1 MLTLLAIALGVAA
14 TVASM
19 VVSDSVA
26 ATLSERPTR
35 SDVGVVVANG
45 DAPIYEQARAG
56 LGALPG
62 VTAATGV
69 RAGRAGLIGA
79 DGKLVTAPDKAGTG
93 FDGTGR
99 FSLVSGKAP
108 AHNGEI
114 ALETKAA
121 KKAGLS
127 AGGTA
132 RVVLNGEQVTLAV
145 VGVYDYRPVGPASG
159 TITDPVPAVAFDGA
173 TAAGLFPGYE
183 RVELTTNADPAA
195 IVAAARGA
203 MPRAAVAPGT
213 ELSSAAKDEV
223 EGNASDLREMLLP
236 FAAIALLVGMFV
248 ISNTFTVLGA
258 QRLRQFALLRAVGAR
273 RGQLRR
279 SVLTEAAVLGLAGGT
294 LGVALGIGLG
304 PLVLSAM
311 RPDEDT
317 AYTVTPLAIL
327 IGYAAAIVVTVL
339 AAGGAA
345 RRAAAVPPVAALRT
359 DPVVPGRVL
368 RDRTLTG
375 AGLIVASVGTV
386 VLTGDPG
393 ADNTTRI
400 IGLCGAVVGVIGVV
414 LVAPALVVPV
424 LAPVRAVV
432 GRFGGPSA
440 RIGVRGA
447 GRDPRR
453 TASTA
458 TAITVGLALIG
469 AFGTISASLAGL
481 IGSTTKAN
489 VPVSTTVL
497 QPAAGGDSALVPSDL
512 DSVKR
517 LPGVDFAAGSRDS
530 LAVVRYPGGETRRKS
545 AAIEPEALGTVLTP
559 KITAGS
565 ADVRRGVVISQ
576 NEADMLGV
584 KLGDPLTLTIEPA
597 PPISTVVTGVY
608 AATEFSASLYYDV
621 SLAPPAVRDH
631 LTTIYATGHDP
642 AAAKRA
648 IESAFGHRPDVGV
661 TDRDGVVAQ
670 NVETQAIGFSMLY
683 AMVAVAIVIAVLGV
697 TTTLALSVME
707 RTREIGVL
715 RAIGARRR
723 LVRATILA
731 ESAVISVFGA
741 LLGVLSGAAV
751 GTVLQR
757 AMFGQPLGAAVIPF
771 DVIGIA
777 LLGVVV
783 AALIAALWP
792 AQRAASADPLA
803 AVNAA

>member
-35 SDVGVVVANG
+35 SDAGVVVAG
-45 DAPIYEQARAG
+45 RGAPVDEQARTG

-69 RAGRAGLIGA
+69 RAGRAGLIGT

-99 FSLVSGKAP
+99 FSLVNGRIP

-114 ALETKAA
+114 ALESTAA

-127 AGGTA
+127 AGATA
-132 RVVLNGEQVTLAV
+132 RVLLNGETARLPV

-159 TITDPVPAVAFDGA
+159 PITDPVPAVAFDGA
-173 TAAGLFPGYE
+173 TAATLFGGYE
-183 RVELTTNADPAA
+183 RVELTTNGDPLAIADAA
-195 IVAAARGA
+195 RRAVPGAAAVSGA
-203 MPRAAVAPGT
+203 
-213 ELSSAAKDEV
+213 ELSAAAKDEV
-223 EGNASDLREMLLP
+223 EGTASDLREMLLP

-258 QRLRQFALLRAVGAR
+258 QRVRQFALLRAVGAR

-279 SVLTEAAVLGLAGGT
+279 SILAEAAVLGLAGGT
-294 LGVALGIGLG
+294 LGTAIGAGLG
-304 PLVLSAM
+304 PLVLSVM
-311 RPDEDT
+311 RPDEET
-317 AYTVTPLAIL
+317 SYTVTPLAIL
-327 IGYAAAIVVTVL
+327 TGYAAAVVVTVL

-345 RRAAAVPPVAALRT
+345 RRAAAAPPVAALRI

-368 RDRTLTG
+368 LNRSLTG
-375 AGLIVASVGTV
+375 AGLIVASIVTV
-386 VLTGDPG
+386 IVTGDPG
-393 ADNTTRI
+393 AGNTIRI

-414 LVAPALVVPV
+414 LVAPALVAPV

-432 GRFGGPSA
+432 TRFGGPSA

-469 AFGTISASLAGL
+469 AFGTISASLSGL

-489 VPVSTTVL
+489 IPVSTTVL
-497 QPAAGGDSALVPSDL
+497 QPAAGGGSALAPSDL

-517 LPGVDFAAGSRDS
+517 IPGVDFAAGSRDS
-530 LAVVRYPGGETRRKS
+530 LAVVRYPGGETQRKS

-565 ADVRRGVVISQ
+565 ADVRRGVMISQ
-576 NEADMLGV
+576 NEADLLGV

-621 SLAPPAVRDH
+621 ALAPPAVRDH
-631 LTTIYATGHDP
+631 LTAIYATGHDP
-642 AAAKRA
+642 AAVKRA
-648 IESAFGHRPDVGV
+648 LAGAFGQRPDVGV

-731 ESAVISVFGA
+731 ESVVISVFGA
-741 LLGVLSGAAV
+741 LLGVVSGAAV

-757 AMFGQPLGAAVIPF
+757 AMFGQPLSAAVIPF

-777 LLGVVV
+777 LAGVV
-783 AALIAALWP
+783 AAALAAALWP